1 MKLLTITLII
11 LAAATGIAAQDNKL
25 SPAQIDQL
33 KTVKASLEKKAAPAA
48 LGLAATAKKVYANM
62 LADKEDQKLRKKLNK
77 DLHRYAGELLNIKGQ
92 SFRETLAVLTPQQ
105 KKLVLAELQKPDA
118 PGDLSE
124 AVEKVFGLK

>member
-1 MKLLTITLII
+1 MKLLTITLFV
-11 LAAATGIAAQDNKL
+11 LATAIGISAQDNKL

-33 KTVKASLEKKAAPAA
+33 KAVKANLEKQAAPAA
-48 LGLAATAKKVYANM
+48 LGLATTAKKIYVNM
-62 LADKEDQKLRKKLNK
+62 LADKEDQKLRKKLTK

-92 SFRETLAVLTPQQ
+92 SFRDTLAVLTPIQ
-105 KKLVLAELQKPDA
+105 KKLVLAEMQKPDA